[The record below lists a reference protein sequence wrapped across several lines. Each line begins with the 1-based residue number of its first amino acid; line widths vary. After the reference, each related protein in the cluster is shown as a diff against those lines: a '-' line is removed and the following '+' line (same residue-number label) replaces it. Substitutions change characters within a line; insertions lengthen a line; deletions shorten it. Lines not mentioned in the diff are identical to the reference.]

1 MATGAKLDRKQIA
14 ILTAY
19 DANLRRGPCGCGVQD
34 FVYAVEMN
42 HRKERLLNGAA
53 LEAVASRPA
62 MLITGPALTVTISCR
77 SAVHQSSFPQYGQAS
92 DCSPE

>member
-1 MATGAKLDRKQIA
+1 
-14 ILTAY
+14 
-19 DANLRRGPCGCGVQD
+19 VQD

-62 MLITGPALTVTISCR
+62 VLITGSVLTVIISGV
-77 SAVHQSSFPQYGQAS
+77 VHQSCFP
-92 DCSPE
+92 

>member
-1 MATGAKLDRKQIA
+1 M
-14 ILTAY
+14 
-19 DANLRRGPCGCGVQD
+19 QD

-62 MLITGPALTVTISCR
+62 MLITGPALTVTSSCF
-77 SAVHQSSFPQYGQAS
+77 S
-92 DCSPE
+92 